1 MLFHTKG
8 IVFST
13 IKFKETSIIVKI
25 FTRDYG
31 MQSYIINGVRSQ
43 RSKGKIAMYQPLSL
57 LDMVVY
63 QKPGKDIQRISE
75 AKFAKTYAQIP
86 FDPFKRTIGIFLTEI
101 FNKIL
106 REESENSDVFNFLFH
121 SLEIFDHLTENVSNF
136 HLQLLLKATPYL
148 GFGPANAEDF
158 IHQLSESGFHFTT
171 LTGEKKLIN
180 QLISGNYGDEIN
192 LSNNFRRE
200 VLDHIIKFYRIHS
213 GNLREIKSLSIL
225 KVILSD

>member
-1 MLFHTKG
+1 MLYHTQG
-8 IVFST
+8 IVFSA

-25 FTRDYG
+25 YTRDYG

-106 REESENSDVFNFLFH
+106 REESENPEMFDFLFH
-121 SLEIFDHLTENVSNF
+121 SLELFDHMTENVSNF
-136 HLQLLLKATPYL
+136 HLQLLLKATQYL
-148 GFGPANAEDF
+148 GFGPESAEDF
-158 IHQLSESGFHFTT
+158 IHQLSESGFHFST
-171 LTGEKKLIN
+171 LTGEKQLIN
-180 QLISGNYGDEIN
+180 QLISDNYGGKVNIN
-192 LSNNFRRE
+192 NNFRRDI
-200 VLDHIIKFYRIHS
+200 LDHIIKFYRIHS
-213 GNLREIKSLSIL
+213 GNLREIKSLSVL
-225 KVILSD
+225 KVVLSD

>member
-8 IVFST
+8 IVFSA

-106 REESENSDVFNFLFH
+106 REESENSDVFDFLFH

-171 LTGEKKLIN
+171 LTGEKELIN
-180 QLISGNYGDEIN
+180 QLISDNYGGEIN
-192 LSNNFRRE
+192 ISNNFRRE

>member
-8 IVFST
+8 IVFSAV
-13 IKFKETSIIVKI
+13 KFKETSIIVKI

-75 AKFAKTYAQIP
+75 AKFAKTFSEIP
-86 FDPFKRTIGIFLTEI
+86 FDPLKRTIGIFLTEI
-101 FNKIL
+101 FGKVL
-106 REESENSDVFNFLFH
+106 REESENNDLFDFLFH
-121 SLEIFDHLTENVSNF
+121 SLELFDHLSENVANF
-136 HLQLLLKATPYL
+136 HLQLLLKATQYL
-148 GFGPANAEDF
+148 GFGPGSAEDF
-158 IHQLSESGFHFTT
+158 IDQLSESGFHFST
-171 LTGEKKLIN
+171 LEGEKEFIN
-180 QLISGNYGDEIN
+180 QLISANYGCHVNMTND
-192 LSNNFRRE
+192 FRRE

-213 GNLREIKSLSIL
+213 DSLREIKSLNIL
-225 KVILSD
+225 KVVLSD

>member
-8 IVFST
+8 IVFSA

-101 FNKIL
+101 FNKLL
-106 REESENSDVFNFLFH
+106 REESENSDVFDFLFH

-158 IHQLSESGFHFTT
+158 IHQLSESGFYFTT
-171 LTGEKKLIN
+171 LAGEKELIN
-180 QLISGNYGDEIN
+180 QLISDNYGGEISI
-192 LSNNFRRE
+192 SNNFRRE